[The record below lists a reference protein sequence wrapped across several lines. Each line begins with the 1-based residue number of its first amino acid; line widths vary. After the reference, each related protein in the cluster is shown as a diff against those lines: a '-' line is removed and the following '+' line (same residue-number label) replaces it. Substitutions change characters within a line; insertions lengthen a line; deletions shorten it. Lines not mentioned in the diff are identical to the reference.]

1 MVMHALRTSAKKCS
15 SSGRVVAG
23 GARNGRRSQR
33 ATRGARRAASGR
45 GSGLTC
51 QAKYGD
57 DSVFFD
63 LDDLENTTGTW
74 DRYGSDD
81 PKRYPD
87 QQAEFFERAAE
98 PLARR
103 EIMFTFLGVAGAL
116 TAAAYG
122 AVGAKDAKLPITVG
136 PQKPPV
142 MGPRDRL

>member
-1 MVMHALRTSAKKCS
+1 MGRRNLVVDMAIIRTTTTTAKRGGGRKVAARKALRNRGGRIRSARC
-15 SSGRVVAG
+15 A
-23 GARNGRRSQR
+23 
-33 ATRGARRAASGR
+33 
-45 GSGLTC
+45 
-51 QAKYGD
+51 AKYGD

-87 QQAEFFERAAE
+87 QQSEFFERAAE

-103 EIMFTFLGVAGAL
+103 EIMFTFLGVAGAI

-136 PQKPPV
+136 PLKPAV
-142 MGPRDRL
+142 VGPRNRLKTI

>member
-1 MVMHALRTSAKKCS
+1 MCVCGGGGGERGERVLTEERFGFAWCILVVMCVCLFWFCSAHC
-15 SSGRVVAG
+15 A
-23 GARNGRRSQR
+23 
-33 ATRGARRAASGR
+33 
-45 GSGLTC
+45 
-51 QAKYGD
+51 AKYGD

-87 QQAEFFERAAE
+87 QQSEFFERAAE

-103 EIMFTFLGVAGAL
+103 EIMFTFLGVAGAI

-136 PQKPPV
+136 PLKPAV
-142 MGPRDRL
+142 VGPRNRL

>member
-1 MVMHALRTSAKKCS
+1 MCVCVCLFWFCSAHC
-15 SSGRVVAG
+15 A
-23 GARNGRRSQR
+23 
-33 ATRGARRAASGR
+33 
-45 GSGLTC
+45 
-51 QAKYGD
+51 AKYGD

-87 QQAEFFERAAE
+87 QQSEFFERAAE

-103 EIMFTFLGVAGAL
+103 EIMFTFLGVAGAI

-136 PQKPPV
+136 PLKPAV
-142 MGPRDRL
+142 VGPRNRL